1 MVEVVRLGNIRGA
14 IKVGVKKKEE
24 TTQEVVEEDAKDH
37 LEIADAL
44 QAQDLFK
51 AYSEV
56 LAQKKRTSLASFFS
70 DPLLEV
76 HSDKIVFKVGS
87 KLIADEINKEVK
99 NLMRFFREKGYAL
112 VEVKCEVNAKE
123 VSEYKMFTPEQQF
136 DVMAK
141 DFPILQELKARFNL
155 EIDG

>member
-14 IKVGVKKKEE
+14 IKVGVKKKDEATEE
-24 TTQEVVEEDAKDH
+24 VIEEDATDQ
-37 LEIADAL
+37 LDIADAV

-56 LAQKKRTSLASFFS
+56 LAQKQRTSLASFFS

-87 KLIADEINKEVK
+87 KLIADEINMEVK
-99 NLMRFFREKGYAL
+99 DNTNMENKVWNSILDLPDDILIKIYICIFLSLYYTEIHTHIRMKNLHHM
-112 VEVKCEVNAKE
+112 
-123 VSEYKMFTPEQQF
+123 
-136 DVMAK
+136 
-141 DFPILQELKARFNL
+141 
-155 EIDG
+155 